1 MGRAWGAAHSA
12 RGAPCCA
19 QRMGRSARG
28 ASRVGHGAHG
38 ALSTGREARG
48 AAYTVRCAA
57 HAAWGAWGAW
67 DTWDTWDTWGAARGV
82 AHGIRAHG
90 ARRVANGRGAQ
101 RAVCVARMGCGTRCM
116 GRRARCAVHEARRAA
131 RSARAWVCKA
141 QGAAPCPALRR
152 ITLPCQPCLRCPA
165 CPAWPALPCPA
176 CPALPFPALPCPVW
190 SACPACL
197 ACLLALLALPCP
209 ALGKGAARRAAP
221 LCPRRLLHNE
231 SIESASRAVGSGLE
245 F

>member
-1 MGRAWGAAHSA
+1 MCCAWGVWVAWGAARVQRLAHNAWGLAHSA
-12 RGAPCCA
+12 WCTKQGA
-19 QRMGRSARG
+19 GHVAR
-28 ASRVGHGAHG
+28 
-38 ALSTGREARG
+38 
-48 AAYTVRCAA
+48 C
-57 HAAWGAWGAW
+57 
-67 DTWDTWDTWGAARGV
+67 V
-82 AHGIRAHG
+82 AHGMWAHG
-90 ARRVANGRGAQ
+90 ARHGACCERGAA
-101 RAVCVARMGCGTRCM
+101 RSARCAARMGCGTRCM

-152 ITLPCQPCLRCPA
+152 ITLPCQPCLRCHA
-165 CPAWPALPCPA
+165 CLAWPALPCPA

-231 SIESASRAVGSGLE
+231 SIESVSRAVGSGLE